1 MRREPTDEN
10 ERGSRLLEAAS
21 DLVGLLSRREAAEQ
35 GLQHLLRYS
44 EAPGAVLYLAREG
57 RDDMVRSLYRGVGL
71 NGERPHALRTS
82 GIAADLAAGRP
93 FSAGELPRSERLRG
107 DLRELEAGWCA
118 PLAAREGI
126 VGMVCFAGDAPQGQ
140 LLEDLVSLASLAA
153 NAMQG
158 AQRYEQALYDEA
170 SGLYSS
176 RLLQLRL
183 REELRRAI
191 RYGRELTLI
200 LLAPA
205 GANGSN
211 GSSVTRAVGE
221 ALRAAIRADVDVAAR
236 YGEDEVGLMLPDT
249 GRQGALVLAGRLRD
263 ALGRGGAPGVGIG
276 VSAYP
281 EHGDTP
287 EELTEAAEAALR
299 RAAAGAGG
307 GVHMLPP
314 STVSQVDYRS
324 MRRDD

>member
-1 MRREPTDEN
+1 M
-10 ERGSRLLEAAS
+10 EAAS
-21 DLVGLLSRREAAEQ
+21 DLVGLLSKREAAEQ

-44 EAPGAVLYLAREG
+44 ETPGAVLYLAREG

-71 NGERPHALRTS
+71 NGERPHALRTA
-82 GIAADLAAGRP
+82 GIVAALETGRP
-93 FSAGELPRSERLRG
+93 FSAGELPRSEPLRG
-107 DLRELEAGWCA
+107 ELRELEAGWCA

-140 LLEDLVSLASLAA
+140 RLEDLVGLASLAA

-191 RYGRELTLI
+191 RYGRELALV

-205 GANGSN
+205 GTDAAKGT
-211 GSSVTRAVGE
+211 SVTRDVGE

-236 YGEDEVGLMLPDT
+236 YGEGEVGLMLPDT
-249 GRQGALVLAGRLRD
+249 GRQGALVVAGRLCD
-263 ALGRGGAPGVGIG
+263 ALGRNGTPGVGIG
-276 VSAYP
+276 VAAYP
-281 EHGDTP
+281 DHGDTP

-299 RAAAGAGG
+299 RAVVGDGG
-307 GVHMLPP
+307 GVHVLPP